1 MNIYE
6 WEMAHPEPKAPD
18 HRAFNN
24 YAGVLPGMSADEV
37 IRYTAAWTAHR
48 ARLDYWLARRDEI
61 LADDSRAMEG
71 GNWIELVA
79 IVVLLGIPLGSTILV
94 VILAIMGRI

>member
-6 WEMAHPEPKAPD
+6 WEMANPKPKAPD

-37 IRYTAAWTAHR
+37 NRYTAAWTAHR
-48 ARLDYWLARRDEI
+48 AILDYWLARRDEI
-61 LADDSRAMEG
+61 LADDAREMEG
-71 GNWIELVA
+71 SNWVELVT
-79 IVVLLGIPLGSTILV
+79 VVALLGVPLGSTILV
-94 VILAIMGRI
+94 IVLAIMGRI